1 MVLSSFI
8 AIKMF
13 ASMITELAIW
23 SLAYVLP
30 IPEAYFSCLYQKYTM
45 VGIFLLLPDKYV
57 DSGKWREHKK
67 KLSGTDPNWFN
78 HIFIAFALCLKTRNK
93 QNNSH
98 LHLGIKI
105 CFDEIRGYFENKT
118 LCLFAMSVQTK
129 RLLIA
134 FRHWHWH
141 YKTKILTYIQI
152 QDRHRNRPMSIRCA
166 IDVVSYYESNHMS
179 RVDHHGKH
187 VLWNLQLQ
195 PQPLHAQMPFRVSL

>member
-1 MVLSSFI
+1 
-8 AIKMF
+8 
-13 ASMITELAIW
+13 MIRVNGGNT
-23 SLAYVLP
+23 
-30 IPEAYFSCLYQKYTM
+30 
-45 VGIFLLLPDKYV
+45 
-57 DSGKWREHKK
+57 KK

-78 HIFIAFALCLKTRNK
+78 HIFIALALCLKTRNK

-105 CFDEIRGYFENKT
+105 CFDEIRCYFESKT

-179 RVDHHGKH
+179 RVDHHDKH

-195 PQPLHAQMPFRVSL
+195 PQPLHAQMPFRVSLQPNEKKKKMNRLKKMFYFCIIMGESHKLDRWIERFVSLCLSKG

>member
-30 IPEAYFSCLYQKYTM
+30 IPEVYFSCLYQKYTI

-67 KLSGTDPNWFN
+67 KVKRNWSKLIQSHFYCFGFMSQN
-78 HIFIAFALCLKTRNK
+78 QKRAK
-93 QNNSH
+93 QLQFTFGNQN
-98 LHLGIKI
+98 
-105 CFDEIRGYFENKT
+105 CFDEIRCYFESKT

-195 PQPLHAQMPFRVSL
+195 PQP